1 MDIKRYEHM
10 PFYLYPSGVSIVK
23 VEDKLIN
30 LLDWALDA
38 HEEARNP
45 HDKNRS
51 FYQRSVFVYKNFLR
65 YSNPTMCNILL
76 DTQATR
82 P

>member
-10 PFYLYPSGVSIVK
+10 PFYFYPQGVNIVS
-23 VEDKLIN
+23 VQDKFIN
-30 LLDWALDA
+30 IIDWTVDA

-51 FYQRSVFVYKNFLR
+51 FYARSVFVYKNFMR
-65 YSNPTMCNILL
+65 YSNPTVCNILF
-76 DTQATR
+76 DTKANR
-82 P
+82 N